1 MNKLKSFFTTKG
13 FYIALTVGVVAFAVL
28 MGVYEY
34 RSNEKKFLGDN
45 AIDLNKPYVEGV
57 PATESL
63 EPADIAS
70 NVVDN
75 KKNDTDNTKV
85 NEAAIQKKEDTTA
98 EATEEEKKVETSS
111 SVNSDAVE
119 NTNSDVQIAG
129 FDGESELA
137 WPLISSGNTAGE
149 TDASGVVGSGNIVLP
164 YSMDTTIY
172 FETLG
177 VYKCNPG
184 VMLRGNEGENVY
196 AVYGGT
202 VTSVEDTKE
211 FGTVVTVDMGNGYEA
226 KYGQLMNVCVKEGN
240 IIASG
245 QNIAEVGPVSSYY
258 EKEGNHLYL
267 AITKDGIPVNPILL
281 IE

>member
-119 NTNSDVQIAG
+119 NTSSDVQIAG

-202 VTSVEDTKE
+202 VTSVEETKE

>member
-34 RSNEKKFLGDN
+34 RSNEKKFLGNN

-119 NTNSDVQIAG
+119 NTSSDVQIAG

-202 VTSVEDTKE
+202 VTSVEETKE